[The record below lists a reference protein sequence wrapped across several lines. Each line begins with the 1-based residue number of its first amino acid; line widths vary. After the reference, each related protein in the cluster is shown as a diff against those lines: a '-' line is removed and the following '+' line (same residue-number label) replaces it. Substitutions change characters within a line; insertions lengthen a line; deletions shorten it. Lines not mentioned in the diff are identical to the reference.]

1 VLFRNWEKKKTIN
14 RIAMS
19 STKKNT
25 KYIFVLGGV
34 MSGLGKGIAASS
46 IGYILKNAGLK
57 VTILKLDPYL
67 NVDPGTMNPYQ
78 HGEVFVLDDGS
89 ETDLDLGHYER
100 FIDISM
106 TKNNNATAGQIYST
120 VLDRERKGE
129 YLGQTVQ
136 VIPHVTDEIIKR
148 IKSVNKPKKYDVI
161 ICEVGGTVGDIE
173 SLPFMEAIRQ
183 LSLNVGRK
191 NHLIMHVTLLPYVEA
206 SGELKSKPT
215 QHSVMKLREIGLS
228 PDMILCRSQH
238 HIDKSVRE
246 KIALFCNVQAD
257 HVFEG
262 RDVESIYEVPL
273 LLHQQNMG
281 HLVNERLEL
290 NKKPNLSKLKN
301 FVHNY
306 KNPKSEI
313 IIAMCGKY
321 TELIDSYKS
330 VLESFVHAGVENSA
344 RVNIKWVKTDKII
357 DDSSAQREFNN
368 VDGVLILPGFG
379 SRGSEGKILSSKY
392 ARENNIPFLGICL
405 GMQCAIIDFARHVC
419 GLLGANS
426 TEFNKRTK
434 YPVVDLMESQKAI
447 KIKGGTMRLGA
458 YDCSIKTGTK
468 TFAAYRSKKISE
480 RHRHRY
486 EVNNRYKKKL
496 EKAGMVISGIND
508 DLGVVETI
516 EISDHPWFV
525 AGQFHPE
532 LKSRVNKA
540 HPLFRDFIKASKKY
554 NKKRS

>member
-1 VLFRNWEKKKTIN
+1 
-14 RIAMS
+14 M
-19 STKKNT
+19 STKSKNT

-46 IGYILKNAGLK
+46 IGYILKNSGLK

-100 FIDISM
+100 FIDVSM
-106 TKNNNATAGQIYST
+106 TRNNNATAGQIYST
-120 VLDRERKGE
+120 VLEKERKGE

-148 IKSVNKPKKYDVI
+148 IKSVNKPKKYDVV

-183 LSLNVGRK
+183 LSLNVGPQ
-191 NHLIMHVTLLPYVEA
+191 NHLIMHVTLLPYVDA

-246 KIALFCNVQAD
+246 KIALFCNVRSD

-262 RDVESIYEVPL
+262 RDVQSIYEVPL
-273 LLHQQNMG
+273 LLHEQNMG
-281 HLVNERLEL
+281 HLVNERLQL
-290 NKKPNLSKLKN
+290 NKEPDLSNLKN

-306 KNPKSEI
+306 KNPQVELT
-313 IIAMCGKY
+313 IAMCGKY

-344 RVNIKWVKTDKII
+344 RVNIKWVKTDKITN
-357 DDSSAQREFNN
+357 DKSASKQFKD
-368 VDGVLILPGFG
+368 VDGILILPGFG

-392 ARENNIPFLGICL
+392 ARENKIPFLGICL

-419 GLLGANS
+419 GLKGANS

-434 YPVVDLMESQKAI
+434 HPVIDLMESQKAI

-458 YDCSIKTGTK
+458 YDCTIKAGTK
-468 TFAAYRSKKISE
+468 TYSAYRSKKISE

-486 EVNNRYKKKL
+486 EVNNRYKNRL
-496 EKAGMVISGIND
+496 EKAGMVISGVND
-508 DLGVVETI
+508 SLGVVETI
-516 EISDHPWFV
+516 EISGHPWFV

-540 HPLFRDFIKASKKY
+540 HPLFREFIKASKKY
-554 NKKRS
+554 SKKRS

>member
-1 VLFRNWEKKKTIN
+1 
-14 RIAMS
+14 MS
-19 STKKNT
+19 SNKKNT

-120 VLDRERKGE
+120 VLDKERKGE

-136 VIPHVTDEIIKR
+136 VIPHVTDEIIDR
-148 IKSVNKPKKYDVI
+148 IKSVNKPKKYDVV

-191 NHLIMHVTLLPYVEA
+191 NHLLMHVTLLPFVEA

-238 HIDKSVRE
+238 EIDKSVRE
-246 KIALFCNVQAD
+246 KIALFCNVRAN

-290 NKKPNLSKLKN
+290 NKKPNLSKLIN

-306 KNPKSEI
+306 KNPKSEVT
-313 IIAMCGKY
+313 IAMCGKY

-344 RVNIKWVKTDKII
+344 RINIKWVKTDKII
-357 DDSSAQREFNN
+357 DDISAQREFNN

-405 GMQCAIIDFARHVC
+405 GMQMAVIEFARNVL
-419 GLLGANS
+419 GLNQANS
-426 TEFNKRTK
+426 TEMDIDCK
-434 YPVVDLMESQKAI
+434 YPVISMMESQKNI
-447 KIKGGTMRLGA
+447 KEKGGTMRLGSWECILEDNSLA
-458 YDCSIKTGTK
+458 N
-468 TFAAYRSKKISE
+468 KIYSANKIHE

-486 EVNNRYKKKL
+486 ELNFEYMSQFSKN
-496 EKAGMVISGIND
+496 GMIFSGKNPD
-508 DLGVVETI
+508 TGLVEII
-516 EISDHPWFV
+516 ELSNHPWFFGV
-525 AGQFHPE
+525 QFHPE
-532 LKSRVNKA
+532 YQSTVEQPHPVFVSFVEAALIHKNK
-540 HPLFRDFIKASKKY
+540 
-554 NKKRS
+554 

>member
-1 VLFRNWEKKKTIN
+1 
-14 RIAMS
+14 MS
-19 STKKNT
+19 IKSKNT

-46 IGYILKNAGLK
+46 IGYILKNSGLK

-100 FIDISM
+100 FIDVSM
-106 TKNNNATAGQIYST
+106 TRNNNATAGQIYST
-120 VLDRERKGE
+120 VLEKERKGE

-148 IKSVNKPKKYDVI
+148 IKSVNKPKKYDVV

-183 LSLNVGRK
+183 LSLNVGPQ
-191 NHLIMHVTLLPYVEA
+191 NHLIMHVTLLPYVDA

-246 KIALFCNVQAD
+246 KIALFCNVRSD

-262 RDVESIYEVPL
+262 RDVQSIYEVPL
-273 LLHQQNMG
+273 LLHEQNMG
-281 HLVNERLEL
+281 HLVNERLQL
-290 NKKPNLSKLKN
+290 NKEPDLSKLKN

-306 KNPKSEI
+306 KNPQVELT
-313 IIAMCGKY
+313 IAMCGKY

-344 RVNIKWVKTDKII
+344 RVNIKWVKTDKITN
-357 DDSSAQREFNN
+357 DKSASKQFKD
-368 VDGVLILPGFG
+368 VDGILILPGFG

-392 ARENNIPFLGICL
+392 ARENKIPFLGICL

-419 GLLGANS
+419 GLKGANS

-434 YPVVDLMESQKAI
+434 HPVIDLMESQKAI

-458 YDCSIKTGTK
+458 YDCTIKAGTK
-468 TFAAYRSKKISE
+468 TYSAYRSKKISE

-486 EVNNRYKKKL
+486 EVNNRYKNRL
-496 EKAGMVISGIND
+496 EKAGMVISGVND
-508 DLGVVETI
+508 SLGVVETI
-516 EISDHPWFV
+516 EISGHPWFV

-540 HPLFRDFIKASKKY
+540 HPLFREFIKASKKY

>member
-1 VLFRNWEKKKTIN
+1 MGSVKP
-14 RIAMS
+14 
-19 STKKNT
+19 T

-46 IGYILKNAGLK
+46 IGYILKNSGLR

-100 FIDISM
+100 FIDVSM

-120 VLDRERKGE
+120 VLDKERKGE

-148 IKSVNKPKKYDVI
+148 IKSINNPKKYDVI

-183 LSLNVGRK
+183 LSLHVGYH
-191 NHLIMHVTLLPYVEA
+191 NHLIVHVTLLPYVKA

-215 QHSVMKLREIGLS
+215 QHSVMKLREIGLT
-228 PDMILCRSQH
+228 PDMIFCRSEYN
-238 HIDKSVRE
+238 IDKSVRE
-246 KIALFCNVQAD
+246 KIALFCNVRAD

-262 RDVESIYEVPL
+262 RDVQSIYEVPL
-273 LLHQQNMG
+273 VMNKQNMG
-281 HLVNERLEL
+281 GLINERLQL
-290 NKKPNLSKLKN
+290 NKQPDLSRLKK
-301 FVHNY
+301 FVHSF
-306 KNPKSEI
+306 KNPETEVV
-313 IIAMCGKY
+313 IAMCGKY

-330 VLESFVHAGVENSA
+330 VLESFVHAGVENNA
-344 RVNIKWVKTDKII
+344 RVNIKWVKTEKIT
-357 DDSSAQREFNN
+357 DDQTAKRQFKSA
-368 VDGVLILPGFG
+368 DGILILPGFG
-379 SRGSEGKILSSKY
+379 SRGGEGKILSSKY
-392 ARENNIPFLGICL
+392 ARENKIPFLGICL
-405 GMQCAIIDFARHVC
+405 GMQCAIIDFARHIC
-419 GLLGANS
+419 GLKGANS

-434 YPVVDLMESQKAI
+434 HPVIDLMESQKAI

-458 YDCSIKTGTK
+458 YDCNIKTGTK

-486 EVNNRYKKKL
+486 EVNNRYRNKL
-496 EKAGMVISGIND
+496 EKKGLIISGFNE

-532 LKSRVNKA
+532 LKSRVTRA
-540 HPLFRDFIKASKKY
+540 HPLFREFIKAATIY
-554 NKKRS
+554 NQHRS

>member
-1 VLFRNWEKKKTIN
+1 
-14 RIAMS
+14 MS
-19 STKKNT
+19 AAKPT

-46 IGYILKNAGLK
+46 IGYLLKQAGVK

-100 FIDISM
+100 FIDENM

-129 YLGQTVQ
+129 YLGETVQ

-148 IKSVNKPKKYDVI
+148 IKAVNTPKKYDVV

-183 LSLNVGRK
+183 LSLEVGYH
-191 NHLIMHVTLLPYVEA
+191 NHMLVHVTLLPYVKA

-215 QHSVMKLREIGLS
+215 QHSVTKPREIGLA
-228 PDMILCRSQH
+228 PDMIFCRSEYAIEQ
-238 HIDKSVRE
+238 SVRD
-246 KIALFCNVQAD
+246 KIALFCNVRPD
-257 HVFEG
+257 HVIEG
-262 RDVESIYEVPL
+262 KDVPTIYEVPL
-273 LLHQQNMG
+273 LMHEQNAG
-281 HLVNERLEL
+281 ELINERLKIE
-290 NKKPNLSKLKN
+290 KKPRLKKLRKFIQN
-301 FVHNY
+301 F
-306 KNPKSEI
+306 KNPDRDVT
-313 IIAMCGKY
+313 IAMCGKY

-330 VLESFVHAGVENSA
+330 VMESFIHAGVKNNA
-344 RVNIKWVKTDKII
+344 RVNVKWIRTEKIKDDK
-357 DDSSAQREFNN
+357 SAEKAFAD
-368 VDGVLILPGFG
+368 VDGILLLPGFG
-379 SRGSEGKILSSKY
+379 SRGGEGKILSSKY
-392 ARENNIPFLGICL
+392 ARENNVPFLGICL
-405 GMQCAIIDFARHVC
+405 GLQCAVIDFARNVC
-419 GLLGANS
+419 DMTGANS
-426 TEFNKRTK
+426 TEFNKNTK
-434 YPVVDLMESQKAI
+434 FPVIDLMESQRAI

-458 YDCSIKTGTK
+458 YDCEIKSGTK
-468 TFAAYRSKKISE
+468 TYAAYRKKKISE

-486 EVNNRYKKKL
+486 EVNNRYRSKL
-496 EKAGMVISGIND
+496 ERNGLVFSGVNE

-516 EISDHPWFV
+516 EIPDHHWFV
-525 AGQFHPE
+525 ASQFHPE

-540 HPLFRDFIKASKKY
+540 HPLFREFIKAAVKQQS
-554 NKKRS
+554 

>member
-1 VLFRNWEKKKTIN
+1 
-14 RIAMS
+14 MS
-19 STKKNT
+19 IKSKNT

-46 IGYILKNAGLK
+46 IGYILKNSGLK

-100 FIDISM
+100 FIDVSM
-106 TKNNNATAGQIYST
+106 TRNNNATAGQIYST
-120 VLDRERKGE
+120 VLEKERKGE

-148 IKSVNKPKKYDVI
+148 IKSVNKPKKYDVV

-183 LSLNVGRK
+183 LSLNVGPQ
-191 NHLIMHVTLLPYVEA
+191 NHLIMHVTLLPYVDA

-246 KIALFCNVQAD
+246 KIALFCNVRSD

-262 RDVESIYEVPL
+262 RDVQSIYEVPL
-273 LLHQQNMG
+273 LLHEQNMG
-281 HLVNERLEL
+281 HLVNERLQL
-290 NKKPNLSKLKN
+290 NKEPDLSKLKN

-306 KNPKSEI
+306 KNPQLELT
-313 IIAMCGKY
+313 IAMCGKY

-344 RVNIKWVKTDKII
+344 RVNIKWVKTDKITN
-357 DDSSAQREFNN
+357 DKSASKQFKD
-368 VDGVLILPGFG
+368 VDGILILPGFG

-419 GLLGANS
+419 GLKGANS

-434 YPVVDLMESQKAI
+434 HPVIDLMESQKAI

-458 YDCSIKTGTK
+458 YDCTIKAGTK
-468 TFAAYRSKKISE
+468 TYSAYRSKKISE

-486 EVNNRYKKKL
+486 EVNNRYKNRL
-496 EKAGMVISGIND
+496 EKAGMVISGVND
-508 DLGVVETI
+508 SLGVVETI
-516 EISDHPWFV
+516 EISGHPWFV

-540 HPLFRDFIKASKKY
+540 HPLFREFIKASKKY
-554 NKKRS
+554 SKKRS

>member
-1 VLFRNWEKKKTIN
+1 
-14 RIAMS
+14 MS

-120 VLDRERKGE
+120 VLDKERKGE

-136 VIPHVTDEIIKR
+136 VIPHVTDEIINR
-148 IKSVNKPKKYDVI
+148 IKSVNKPKKYDVV

-191 NHLIMHVTLLPYVEA
+191 NHLLMHVTLLPFVEA

-238 HIDKSVRE
+238 KIDKSVRE
-246 KIALFCNVQAD
+246 KIALFCNVRAD

-290 NKKPNLSKLKN
+290 NKKPNLSKLIN

-306 KNPKSEI
+306 KNPKSEVT
-313 IIAMCGKY
+313 IAMCGKY

-357 DDSSAQREFNN
+357 DDSSAQRAFNN

-419 GLLGANS
+419 GLSGANS

-458 YDCSIKTGTK
+458 YNCSIKTGTK

-486 EVNNRYKKKL
+486 EVNNRYKKRL
-496 EKAGMVISGIND
+496 EKEGMVISGIND

>member
-1 VLFRNWEKKKTIN
+1 
-14 RIAMS
+14 M
-19 STKKNT
+19 STKSKNT

-46 IGYILKNAGLK
+46 IGYILKNSGLK

-100 FIDISM
+100 FIDVSM
-106 TKNNNATAGQIYST
+106 TRNNNATAGQIYST
-120 VLDRERKGE
+120 VLEKERKGE

-148 IKSVNKPKKYDVI
+148 IKSVNKPKKYDVV

-183 LSLNVGRK
+183 LSLNVGPQ
-191 NHLIMHVTLLPYVEA
+191 NHLIMHVTLLPYVDA

-246 KIALFCNVQAD
+246 KIALFCNVRSD

-262 RDVESIYEVPL
+262 RDVQSIYEVPL
-273 LLHQQNMG
+273 LLHEQNMG
-281 HLVNERLEL
+281 HLVNERLQL
-290 NKKPNLSKLKN
+290 NKEPDLSKLKN

-306 KNPKSEI
+306 KNPQVELT
-313 IIAMCGKY
+313 IAMCGKY

-344 RVNIKWVKTDKII
+344 RVNIKWVKTDKITN
-357 DDSSAQREFNN
+357 DKSASKQFKD
-368 VDGVLILPGFG
+368 VDGILILPGFG

-419 GLLGANS
+419 GLKGANS

-434 YPVVDLMESQKAI
+434 HPVIDLMESQKAI

-458 YDCSIKTGTK
+458 YDCTIKAGTK
-468 TFAAYRSKKISE
+468 TYSAYRSKKISE

-486 EVNNRYKKKL
+486 EVNNRYKNRL
-496 EKAGMVISGIND
+496 EKAGMVISGVND
-508 DLGVVETI
+508 SLGVVETI
-516 EISDHPWFV
+516 EISGHPWFV

-540 HPLFRDFIKASKKY
+540 HPLFREFIKASKKY
-554 NKKRS
+554 SKKRS

>member
-1 VLFRNWEKKKTIN
+1 
-14 RIAMS
+14 MS

-120 VLDRERKGE
+120 VLDKERKGE

-136 VIPHVTDEIIKR
+136 VIPHVTDEIINR
-148 IKSVNKPKKYDVI
+148 IKSVNKPKKYDVV

-191 NHLIMHVTLLPYVEA
+191 NHLLMHVTLLPFVEA

-238 HIDKSVRE
+238 EIDKSVRE
-246 KIALFCNVQAD
+246 KIALFCNVRAD

-306 KNPKSEI
+306 KNPKSEL

-357 DDSSAQREFNN
+357 DDTSAQREFNN

-419 GLLGANS
+419 GLSGANS

-458 YDCSIKTGTK
+458 YNCSIKTGTK

-486 EVNNRYKKKL
+486 EVNNRYKKRL
-496 EKAGMVISGIND
+496 EKEGMVISGIND